1 MHLRSALAAALASA
15 TLGAAPV
22 GSASADPV
30 PTNEV
35 AASEAS
41 VKAWLLSTG
50 GDGPLDYALSWVDL
64 NGDGQAEAIVYL
76 SGPGVCGTGGCR
88 MYVLERQ
95 RSDFLV
101 RARTTV
107 TRGPVY
113 FLEARS
119 HGWRDIAVNVCGGG
133 ITTCYQAR
141 LRFDGSMYPSNPTTT
156 PPVKDLGIPPVIF
169 VPALGTRPLR
179 P

>member
-1 MHLRSALAAALASA
+1 MTREGGKGTLVGYGGAMYLRSALAVALAFA
-15 TLGAAPV
+15 TLSAAHV
-22 GSASADPV
+22 GGASANPV
-30 PTNEV
+30 PANEV

-64 NGDGQAEAIVYL
+64 NGDGQTEAIVYL

-88 MYVLERQ
+88 MYILERQ

-107 TRGPVY
+107 TRGPAHC
-113 FLEARS
+113 ARS
-119 HGWRDIAVNVCGGG
+119 GKAGAEPKDSSPAAARAHRKCQQWVA
-133 ITTCYQAR
+133 TCRPRISGNQTLGPR
-141 LRFDGSMYPSNPTTT
+141 
-156 PPVKDLGIPPVIF
+156 PPDVW
-169 VPALGTRPLR
+169 
-179 P
+179 